1 MATGPYVD
9 TTTGPMECGESGA
22 IDPEAVIGAFGLPVL
37 LWKHERPAAI
47 IARPLTPDGLSL
59 MGDAHHLLGVNHRW
73 EDGVVEAPSMVVDG
87 AGAWLFFSGNDW
99 NGRRYATGVAHC
111 DGPLGPCD
119 TGSSVALLGSHD
131 ALAGPGGASVFV
143 DASGQRR
150 VAFHAYQEPK
160 VKYPE
165 SRLLHI
171 AKLDFA
177 SGRPVIVE

>member
-1 MATGPYVD
+1 M
-9 TTTGPMECGESGA
+9 
-22 IDPEAVIGAFGLPVL
+22 
-37 LWKHERPAAI
+37 
-47 IARPLTPDGLSL
+47 
-59 MGDAHHLLGVNHRW
+59 
-73 EDGVVEAPSMVVDG
+73 
-87 AGAWLFFSGNDW
+87 
-99 NGRRYATGVAHC
+99 
-111 DGPLGPCD
+111 
-119 TGSSVALLGSHD
+119 ALLASHD

-171 AKLDFA
+171 AKLDLA